1 MINYIKQENQGG
13 SIMKKPVISIILGI
27 SLLLLAI
34 VSVLLFRQ
42 ISTQSPNPFTN
53 QDNGTPQMGMNPNMG
68 MGGEVTMELV
78 PSKQETKELAL
89 PPLLEGTLSSDGS
102 ISYTIAT
109 QEGGT
114 QFKEGN
120 ATQTFGYNGSYLGPI
135 IRIRKGQNVH
145 LTTVNKL
152 EENTSFHWHGLKI
165 PSNVDGGP
173 HSPIKPNGTATVD
186 FTVMQEAA
194 TLWFHPHPEGRTGE
208 QVYNGLA
215 GLIYVEDENSDSLD
229 LPKDYGI
236 NDFPIIVQDR
246 FFDEDNQFNY
256 QDIQNMDGTQGDTL
270 LVNGTINPY
279 IEVKNEKIRLRLV
292 NGSNA
297 RNYQFNLSSKENFY
311 QIASDGGFLNEPIQM
326 DTLQLVPG
334 ERAEIVVDVSDY
346 KKGDNVKLMNG
357 NAEVLSINVVEGI
370 NSEIKALPKTLN
382 KISTSFN
389 SVSVPDKELTFSG
402 MGNMVAINGKQ
413 FDMERIDLQAKTG
426 TKEIWEINNS
436 NDMMG
441 GMIHPFHLHGVQ
453 FKVLDRNGKVPPANE
468 QGWKD
473 TIALYPGEKVQIE
486 VEFPEKGIF
495 MYHCHIL
502 EHEDNGMMGQII
514 VE

>member
-1 MINYIKQENQGG
+1 
-13 SIMKKPVISIILGI
+13 MKKNTLIT
-27 SLLLLAI
+27 LLI
-34 VSVLLFRQ
+34 VSLILLIVVSITLILIYNKTNFSLNDDNEEQ
-42 ISTQSPNPFTN
+42 IGMFNNETNSMMGNGQMGSNNSLDIINNSQVQNKLKLPQLLESDQETSTDVFYTITTQS
-53 QDNGTPQMGMNPNMG
+53 GT
-68 MGGEVTMELV
+68 TAF
-78 PSKQETKELAL
+78 K
-89 PPLLEGTLSSDGS
+89 DGS
-102 ISYTIAT
+102 LTETY
-109 QEGGT
+109 
-114 QFKEGN
+114 
-120 ATQTFGYNGSYLGPI
+120 GYNGSYLGPI
-135 IRIRKGQNVH
+135 IRIHKGQNVH
-145 LTTVNKL
+145 LTTINKL
-152 EENTSFHWHGLKI
+152 KENTSFHWHGLKI

-173 HSPIKPNGTATVD
+173 HSPIKPNGTANVN

-194 TLWFHPHPEGRTGE
+194 TLWFHPHPEGLTGE

-229 LPKDYGI
+229 LPKDYGM

-256 QDIQNMDGTQGDTL
+256 QDIRNVDGTQGDTL

-279 IEVKNEKIRLRLV
+279 IEVKNEQIRLRLV

-297 RNYQFNLSSKENFY
+297 RNYQLNLSSKEIFY
-311 QIASDGGFLNEPIQM
+311 QIASDGGFLNEPVQM

-334 ERAEIVVDVSDY
+334 ERAEIVVDLSDY
-346 KKGDNVKLMNG
+346 KNGAIVQLMDE
-357 NAEVLSINVVEGI
+357 NAEVLSIKVVEKI
-370 NSEIKALPKTLN
+370 NSEVGSLPKTLN
-382 KISTSFN
+382 SISNDFDN
-389 SVSVPDKELTFSG
+389 VSVPDKKMTFSG

-413 FDMERIDLQAKTG
+413 FDMDRMDLQAKTG
-426 TKEIWEINNS
+426 TTEIWEINNL

-453 FKVLDRNGKVPPANE
+453 FKVLDRNGKIPPANE

-473 TIALYPGEKVQIE
+473 TVALYPGEKVQIE
-486 VEFPEKGIF
+486 VEFSKKGIF

>member
-1 MINYIKQENQGG
+1 
-13 SIMKKPVISIILGI
+13 MKKNTLIT
-27 SLLLLAI
+27 LLI
-34 VSVLLFRQ
+34 VSLILLIVVSITLTLIYNKTNFYLNNDNNEERIGMSNNETNSMMGNDQMESSNIIDIINNYQ
-42 ISTQSPNPFTN
+42 IESKLKLPQFLESDQETSTDIFYTIKTQS
-53 QDNGTPQMGMNPNMG
+53 GT
-68 MGGEVTMELV
+68 TAF
-78 PSKQETKELAL
+78 K
-89 PPLLEGTLSSDGS
+89 DGS
-102 ISYTIAT
+102 LTETY
-109 QEGGT
+109 
-114 QFKEGN
+114 
-120 ATQTFGYNGSYLGPI
+120 GYNGSYLGPI

-145 LTTVNKL
+145 LTTINKL
-152 EENTSFHWHGLKI
+152 KENTSFHWHGLKI

-186 FTVMQEAA
+186 FAVMQEAA

-279 IEVKNEKIRLRLV
+279 IEVKNEQIRLRLV

-297 RNYQFNLSSKENFY
+297 RNYQFNLSSKEKFY
-311 QIASDGGFLNEPIQM
+311 QIASDGGFLNEPVQM

-334 ERAEIVVDVSDY
+334 ERAEIVVDLSDY
-346 KKGDNVKLMNG
+346 KNGTIVQLMDG
-357 NAEVLSINVVEGI
+357 NAEVLSIKVVEEI
-370 NSEIKALPKTLN
+370 NSEVGSLPKTLN
-382 KISTSFN
+382 AISNDFDK
-389 SVSVPDKELTFSG
+389 VSVPDKKITFSG

-413 FDMERIDLQAKTG
+413 FDMDRMDLQAKIG
-426 TKEIWEINNS
+426 TTEIWEINNL

-453 FKVLDRNGKVPPANE
+453 FKVLDRNGKIPPANE

-486 VEFPEKGIF
+486 VEFSKKGIF

>member
-1 MINYIKQENQGG
+1 
-13 SIMKKPVISIILGI
+13 MKKNTLIT
-27 SLLLLAI
+27 LLI
-34 VSVLLFRQ
+34 VSLILLIVVSITLILIYNKTNFSLNDDNEEQ
-42 ISTQSPNPFTN
+42 IGMFNNETNSMMGNGQMGSNNSLDIINNSQVQNKLKLPQLLESDQETSTDIFYTITTQS
-53 QDNGTPQMGMNPNMG
+53 GT
-68 MGGEVTMELV
+68 TAF
-78 PSKQETKELAL
+78 K
-89 PPLLEGTLSSDGS
+89 DGS
-102 ISYTIAT
+102 LTETY
-109 QEGGT
+109 
-114 QFKEGN
+114 
-120 ATQTFGYNGSYLGPI
+120 GYNGSYLGPI

-145 LTTVNKL
+145 LTTINKL
-152 EENTSFHWHGLKI
+152 KENTSFHWHGLKI

-173 HSPIKPNGTATVD
+173 HSPIKPNGTANVN

-194 TLWFHPHPEGRTGE
+194 TLWFHPHPEGLTGE

-297 RNYQFNLSSKENFY
+297 RNYQFNLSSKESFY
-311 QIASDGGFLNEPIQM
+311 QIASDGGFLNKPVQM

-357 NAEVLSINVVEGI
+357 NAEVLSIKVVEEI
-370 NSEIKALPKTLN
+370 NSEVGSLPKNLN
-382 KISTSFN
+382 SISNDFDK
-389 SVSVPDKELTFSG
+389 VSVPDKKITFSG

-413 FDMERIDLQAKTG
+413 FDMDRMDLQAKTG
-426 TKEIWEINNS
+426 TTEIWEINNL

-453 FKVLDRNGKVPPANE
+453 FKVLDRNGKIPPANE

-486 VEFPEKGIF
+486 VEFSKKGIF

>member
-1 MINYIKQENQGG
+1 
-13 SIMKKPVISIILGI
+13 MKKNTLIT
-27 SLLLLAI
+27 LLI
-34 VSVLLFRQ
+34 VSLILLIVVSITLTLIYNKTNFYLNNDNNEERIGMSNNETNSMMGNDQMESSNIIDIINNYQ
-42 ISTQSPNPFTN
+42 IESKLKLPQFLESDQETSTDIFYTIKTQS
-53 QDNGTPQMGMNPNMG
+53 GT
-68 MGGEVTMELV
+68 TAF
-78 PSKQETKELAL
+78 K
-89 PPLLEGTLSSDGS
+89 DGS
-102 ISYTIAT
+102 LTETY
-109 QEGGT
+109 
-114 QFKEGN
+114 
-120 ATQTFGYNGSYLGPI
+120 GYNGSYLGPI

-145 LTTVNKL
+145 LTTINKL
-152 EENTSFHWHGLKI
+152 KENTSFHWHGLKI

-186 FTVMQEAA
+186 FAVMQEAA

-297 RNYQFNLSSKENFY
+297 RNYQFNLSSKESFY
-311 QIASDGGFLNEPIQM
+311 QIASDGGFLNKPVQM

-357 NAEVLSINVVEGI
+357 NAEVLSIKVVEEI
-370 NSEIKALPKTLN
+370 NSEVGSLPKNLN
-382 KISTSFN
+382 SISNDFDK
-389 SVSVPDKELTFSG
+389 VSVPDKKITFSG

-413 FDMERIDLQAKTG
+413 FDMDRMDLQAKTG
-426 TKEIWEINNS
+426 TTEIWEINNL

-453 FKVLDRNGKVPPANE
+453 FKVLDRNGKIPPANE

-486 VEFPEKGIF
+486 VEFSKKGIF